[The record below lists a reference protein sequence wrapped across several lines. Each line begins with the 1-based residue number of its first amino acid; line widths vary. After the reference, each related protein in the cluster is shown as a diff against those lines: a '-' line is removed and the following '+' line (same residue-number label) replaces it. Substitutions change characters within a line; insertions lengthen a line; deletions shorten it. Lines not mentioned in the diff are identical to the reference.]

1 MEISANQV
9 IKPVIL
15 KTITGYEFLNYDEII
30 RVEAN
35 RKVTLVYIVNRDKPL
50 IVFCNLL
57 TIESLLSIPAFYRCH
72 RSHIVNIRHIK
83 GFLVKSRQLV
93 MINGNEIP
101 ISEERIREFKEKFIP
116 GNQCSQKAI
125 A

>member
-15 KTITGYEFLNYDEII
+15 KTIIGYEFLNYDEII
-30 RVEAN
+30 CVEAN

-50 IVFCNLL
+50 MVFYNLL

-72 RSHIVNIRHIK
+72 RSHIVNMRHIK
-83 GFLVKSRQLV
+83 GFLVKSHQLV

-101 ISEERIREFKEKFIP
+101 ISEGRIRDFKERFIP
-116 GNQCSQKAI
+116 GNKFSRKAI

>member
-1 MEISANQV
+1 METTANQA

-30 RVEAN
+30 RIEAD
-35 RKVTLVYIVNRDKPL
+35 RKVIFVYTITRDKPL
-50 IVFCNLL
+50 KVFSNLL
-57 TIESLLSIPAFYRCH
+57 AVESLLSMPAFYRCH
-72 RSHIVNIRHIK
+72 RSHIVNMRHIK

-101 ISEERIREFKEKFIP
+101 ISEDRIREFKEKFIP
-116 GNQCSQKAI
+116 GNKFSRKAI